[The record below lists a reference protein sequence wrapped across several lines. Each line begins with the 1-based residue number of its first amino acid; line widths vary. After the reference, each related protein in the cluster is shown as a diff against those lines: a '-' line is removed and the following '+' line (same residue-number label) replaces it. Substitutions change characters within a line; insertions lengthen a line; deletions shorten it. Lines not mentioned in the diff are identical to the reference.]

1 MPPSWRCQPPRRSW
15 PSYAGT
21 PRRSPLTENDVR
33 VPAHGV
39 PMRAVGT
46 RRLQSRR
53 RVFGLPAL
61 LTTASTNRSS
71 GRDARGYR
79 WFLDP
84 ALRRRTRPRKRR
96 LADRLRASPRRRRA
110 AGREELWR
118 RIRGHHP
125 RDRAFPGWVSGDWWW
140 SARRPIGASAPRCT
154 VPWLGATTR
163 PSVGDTQTEDQ
174 TDWEA
179 PPPDKVIA
187 HRNLYWAHP
196 TAPGRTTG
204 TVDSKDVDFGGPI

>member
-1 MPPSWRCQPPRRSW
+1 MRTTSR
-15 PSYAGT
+15 GT
-21 PRRSPLTENDVR
+21 
-33 VPAHGV
+33 
-39 PMRAVGT
+39 
-46 RRLQSRR
+46 
-53 RVFGLPAL
+53 FGLPAL
-61 LTTASTNRSS
+61 LITASTNRSS
-71 GRDARGYR
+71 GRDPRGYR

-96 LADRLRASPRRRRA
+96 LADRLRGCPRRRRA

-118 RIRGHHP
+118 RIRGHHS

-179 PPPDKVIA
+179 PPPDKVIT
-187 HRNLYWAHP
+187 HRNLYWAHQ

-204 TVDSKDVDFGGPI
+204 TVDSKASISAARSEAIASAFTSVARSASGAWLPVSRSRTHRLSA